1 MPNVVEKKT
10 YICVNFKDGKNN
22 NKFWRYTLND
32 DDTTFVE
39 WGRVVDDGSGGLKV
53 QGSQHAT
60 KSKTMAKMRSK
71 TNPNNKPDKI
81 YTEVKVAEGVTSVSS
96 TTVASASLKAII
108 KRDII
113 IKDPIVK
120 DLWEML
126 EKENVHDIVQA
137 SGGSISYDA
146 SSATFKTPLGVI
158 LPEMVSDAR
167 DVLDKIAPYV
177 VNNKYSSVVFS
188 RLLEQYL
195 RLVPHNVG
203 RKRITTELIFP
214 DAQALQNE
222 NNLLDGLTVSF
233 DDIQSGATAA
243 VGTKKKVVQPKLF
256 DVTLD
261 VVRDRVLISRI
272 RKYFNDTK
280 LNMHVTAGYSIKK
293 VYEVKI
299 GAMNTAYENTGSKI
313 GNVMEL
319 WHGTKC
325 SNLLSILKIGL
336 IIPRSSS
343 GHVTGRM
350 FGDGLYF
357 SDQSTKALNYATN
370 FWRGGGSTRRI
381 FMFLADVAMGKAYTP
396 SSWGRDF
403 PRKGYDSTFA
413 KGGKSGVSNNEMIVY
428 QTNKANLK
436 YLIEFE

>member
-1 MPNVVEKKT
+1 MSEIKEHKKF
-10 YICVNFKDGKNN
+10 ICVCFGDTNN
-22 NKFWRYTLND
+22 NKVWQYTTYPDGTAL
-32 DDTTFVE
+32 TE
-39 WGRVVDDGSGGLKV
+39 WGRVGKKL
-53 QGSQHAT
+53 Q
-60 KSKTMAKMRSK
+60 SKLTSESAALSKMRKK
-71 TNPNNKPDKI
+71 TNPNNKPDKL
-81 YTEVKVAEGVTSVSS
+81 YTEVKVAEGVSTVSS
-96 TTVASASLKAII
+96 NVVASSTLKDII
-108 KRDII
+108 KKDIV
-113 IKDPIVK
+113 IKDPVVK
-120 DLWEML
+120 DLFDFL
-126 EKENVHDIVQA
+126 RKENVHDIVQA
-137 SGGSISYDA
+137 SGGSITYDP
-146 SSATFKTPLGVI
+146 STATFKTPLGVI

-167 DVLDKIAPYV
+167 DLLDDMADYI
-177 VNNKYSSVVFS
+177 VNKKFGSVVLA
-188 RLLEQYL
+188 RKLNEYL
-195 RLVPHNVG
+195 RLVPHAVG
-203 RKRITTELIFP
+203 MKKITPELILP
-214 DAQALQNE
+214 NVTALQNE

-233 DDIQSGATAA
+233 NDMQDAATSSK
-243 VGTKKKVVQPKLF
+243 GTKKVVQPKLF

-261 VVRDRVLISRI
+261 VVRDRALISRI
-272 RKYFNDTK
+272 RKFFNDTK
-280 LNMHVTAGYSIKK
+280 LNMHVTANYKIKK
-293 VYEVKI
+293 VYEIKI
-299 GAMNTAYENTGSKI
+299 GAMDSAFEKVGQPL
-313 GNVMEL
+313 GNVQEL

-403 PRKGYDSTFA
+403 PKRGYDSTFA

-428 QTNKANLK
+428 KTNQANLK